1 MQKINWRQ
9 LAGIGLASVLAI
21 TTASAQTP
29 PQSPQTPKPAEQ
41 TAQRA
46 AAEPLGQPTNIKLDI
61 TITDQTGPG
70 EALKKVVTMVVAD
83 RGNGSIRSTG
93 SVRAQGRVQI
103 NVDAYPTI
111 VQNGAIRL
119 RLGLEYNPRTLASDG
134 PTEWSSLNEQISVI
148 LDAGKPMV
156 ISQAA
161 DPASDRKIMVE
172 VRATLLK

>member
-1 MQKINWRQ
+1 MQKMTQRQ
-9 LAGIGLASVLAI
+9 FAGIVLLSAVAI
-21 TTASAQTP
+21 STTSAQTP
-29 PQSPQTPKPAEQ
+29 SQAVPPPKSTEQ
-41 TAQRA
+41 AAQRPSQ
-46 AAEPLGQPTNIKLDI
+46 ESLGQPTNIKLDL

-83 RGNGSIRSTG
+83 RGNGSIRSSG

-111 VQNGAIRL
+111 LQNGVIRL
-119 RLGLEYNPRTLASDG
+119 RLGLEYTPRTVGSDG
-134 PTEWSSLNEQISVI
+134 PTESSSLNEQMTVI
-148 LDAGKPMV
+148 LEVGKSLV
-156 ISQAA
+156 VSQAA